1 MECFLT
7 LWTSASASKTR
18 MMAKFEAVDIADAVR
33 TGKLGRLYAPLDAE
47 AVVNVVKSFYIW

>member
-1 MECFLT
+1 
-7 LWTSASASKTR
+7 